1 MKEILKKM
9 AMTGLAV
16 LLLSVS
22 PLSVMAMPEA
32 VAETIEETDGN
43 TRSTGSLTIEL
54 EEISGGSC
62 ENVRFVVIRVAD
74 LVDGVY
80 VLADAFSGCDVD
92 LNAIETAAAL
102 DDAALSLQKACTV
115 DIPKDAMQMITDAS
129 GRVELN
135 GLEPGV
141 YLFYVIDRAAY
152 DNIAPCLVSIPMY
165 DDVSDTMM
173 YDVSIYPKHTP
184 DAPKTGDTSKLW
196 LCLVASVV
204 SLIYIIV
211 WIKKISED
219 VKARDKDE

>member
-16 LLLSVS
+16 LLLLALPVSVK
-22 PLSVMAMPEA
+22 AMPE
-32 VAETIEETDGN
+32 EEETVLETAGN
-43 TRSTGSLTIEL
+43 TGSLTIEL

-62 ENVRFVVIRVAD
+62 ENVRFVVVRVAD

-80 VLADAFSGCDVD
+80 VLADTFSGCDVD

-102 DDAALSLQKACTV
+102 DDAALSLQKACTA

-129 GRVELN
+129 GRAELN
-135 GLEPGV
+135 DLEPGV

-152 DNIAPCLVSIPMY
+152 DNIASCLVSIPMY

-211 WIKKISED
+211 WIKKS
-219 VKARDKDE
+219 VRM

>member
-1 MKEILKKM
+1 M

-141 YLFYVIDRAAY
+141 YLLYVIDRAAY

-184 DAPKTGDTSKLW
+184 DNPKTGDTANIRLAIGICSIAL
-196 LCLVASVV
+196 LVM
-204 SLIYIIV
+204 II
-211 WIKKISED
+211 ICKRKIERS
-219 VKARDKDE
+219 